1 MHSTACGVGASATN
15 LASLQTTCNSNSAT
29 ATADAHK
36 MVHHSNDDAMN
47 KIPLKSASGLDDEE
61 KNGGELM
68 QDTAAAEEARRE
80 QMRANMLAWM
90 KKLTI
95 GLICFIGIALIS
107 YVIISLCFSDWP
119 KSTPLPSNSN
129 SNSSSIS
136 GNSIVAATTPAAEA
150 ATTTA
155 TMTTTIV
162 AAAEVAALNTL
173 ASRTP
178 SATATGTTRIPTA
191 TATEISTTSTNA
203 NSTHSSI
210 VAAPTA
216 TTAATT
222 LPTTTTTTTS
232 STSNT
237 FITSTPTDEQPLP
250 PAATAEQHNND
261 NDNMEATT
269 TATGDLSMAGPAVA
283 ASTSP
288 TTPPP
293 SAATKLDKNQKF
305 ESTLGVYQKA
315 AVCSDS
321 SPCSQIG
328 SDILAKNGS
337 AVDAAIATMLC
348 NGLLTA
354 QSMGIGGGHLM
365 NIYDRQH
372 REGKQI
378 DAHVV
383 APYAADQQMYDTNP
397 NASFKGPLSIAVPGE
412 VMGYHLAHQE
422 YGKLPWR
429 DLVAPSLKLCET
441 GYHMTQHQENSVR
454 SAWSSLKND
463 LQYQAVFL
471 NAETGGHYVEGDL
484 IKSPKQLCNTYQLLA
499 DNGPMDFYNGTI
511 AEMLAEDLR
520 DLGSIITQDDLNA
533 YTAEVRLSD
542 TMPLGEDTLY
552 AVPPVSSGSVVSH
565 ILSILEGFNFT
576 RADLADDE
584 SYARTVHRIT
594 EALKFGFASRS
605 ELGDPRF
612 NDVRELVS
620 QLNNPENAANKRAKI
635 NDSHVLE
642 GPHEYGA
649 QFSTTEDP
657 YGTSHLAV
665 LAPNGDAVSVTSS
678 INYYFG
684 SGLIGSRTG
693 IILNN
698 GMNDFALS
706 NNYFELPA
714 SPANTIDA
722 HKRPMS
728 SQSPM
733 LLTDRE
739 GNIKLAIGA
748 AGGTKIIPA
757 IVEVAARF
765 LWFGDDLKAAV
776 DAPRFYNQLSPDSLD
791 YEEGS
796 FTEAVLQLL
805 AKRGHKLKL
814 LPNPSVPRSTVCAIG
829 RNSTGIYANADRRKR
844 GHVAGF

>member
-1 MHSTACGVGASATN
+1 AA
-15 LASLQTTCNSNSAT
+15 

-107 YVIISLCFSDWP
+107 YVIISLCFSA
-119 KSTPLPSNSN
+119 T
-129 SNSSSIS
+129 
-136 GNSIVAATTPAAEA
+136 ATATATAAAAAMATTISNTLASPTPPTTATTTPTAIPATATAA
-150 ATTTA
+150 ATTT
-155 TMTTTIV
+155 TI
-162 AAAEVAALNTL
+162 
-173 ASRTP
+173 
-178 SATATGTTRIPTA
+178 
-191 TATEISTTSTNA
+191 STNA
-203 NSTHSSI
+203 NSTNANS
-210 VAAPTA
+210 T
-216 TTAATT
+216 TTAKPTT
-222 LPTTTTTTTS
+222 LPTTTTTT
-232 STSNT
+232 SNPSPSHT
-237 FITSTPTDEQPLP
+237 LITSTPTDEQPLSP
-250 PAATAEQHNND
+250 PATEQGYNTSSSSHDND
-261 NDNMEATT
+261 NDSLETT
-269 TATGDLSMAGPAVA
+269 TASGDLMMAGPAVA

-293 SAATKLDKNQKF
+293 SAATKIDKQLKF
-305 ESTLGVYQKA
+305 DSRLGVFQTA

-321 SPCSQIG
+321 PPCSQIG
-328 SDILAKNGS
+328 SDILALNGS
-337 AVDAAIATMLC
+337 AVDATIATMLC

-354 QSMGIGGGHLM
+354 QSMGIGGGLLM
-365 NIYDRQH
+365 NIYDREH
-372 REGKQI
+372 RVGKQI
-378 DAHVV
+378 DAHMV
-383 APYAADQQMYDTNP
+383 APYAVDPQMYDANP
-397 NASFKGPLSIAVPGE
+397 NISFSGPLSIAVPGE

-422 YGKLPWR
+422 FGKLPWH
-429 DLVAPSLKLCET
+429 DLVAPSLKICET
-441 GYHMTQHQENSVR
+441 GYHMTRHQENSVR
-454 SAWSSLKND
+454 STWPTLKAD
-463 LQYQAVFL
+463 PQYQAVFL
-471 NAETGGHYVEGDL
+471 NAETGSHYVEGDL
-484 IKSPKQLCNTYQLLA
+484 IKASKQLCKTYQLLA
-499 DNGPMDFYNGTI
+499 DKGPMDFYNGTI
-511 AEMLAEDLR
+511 AQLLAEDLKE
-520 DLGSIITQDDLNA
+520 LGSIITQDDLNA
-533 YTAEVRLSD
+533 YAAEIRLSD

-565 ILSILEGFNFT
+565 VLSILEGFNFT

-584 SYARTVHRIT
+584 STARTVHRIT

-620 QLNNPENAANKRAKI
+620 QLNNPDSAAQKRAKI
-635 NDSHVLE
+635 NDTYVLA
-642 GPHEYGA
+642 GPQEYGA

-684 SGLIGSRTG
+684 SGLIGPRTG

-706 NNYFELPA
+706 NNFFELPP
-714 SPANTIDA
+714 SPANTIGV

-733 LLTDRE
+733 LLADRD

-748 AGGTKIIPA
+748 AGGSKIIPA
-757 IVEVAARF
+757 VVEVAARF

-776 DAPRFYNQLSPDSLD
+776 DAPRFYDQLSPDLLE

-796 FTEAVLQLL
+796 FSEAVVQLL

-814 LPNPSVPRSTVCAIG
+814 IANPYNAARTTVCAIG
-829 RNSTGIYANADRRKR
+829 RNSTAIYANADKRKR
-844 GHVAGF
+844 GDVAGF

>member
-1 MHSTACGVGASATN
+1 AVAA
-15 LASLQTTCNSNSAT
+15 AE
-29 ATADAHK
+29 AHK
-36 MVHHSNDDAMN
+36 MVHPSNDDAMN

-68 QDTAAAEEARRE
+68 QDTAAAEDARRE

-119 KSTPLPSNSN
+119 KSTPLPSN
-129 SNSSSIS
+129 IT
-136 GNSIVAATTPAAEA
+136 SIVAATTPAAAAAAAAAAASTTMATTEVATTLAAVNPLAAPTPSTA
-150 ATTTA
+150 ATVPA
-155 TMTTTIV
+155 MTT
-162 AAAEVAALNTL
+162 
-173 ASRTP
+173 
-178 SATATGTTRIPTA
+178 
-191 TATEISTTSTNA
+191 ISTTSTNA
-203 NSTHSSI
+203 NITQTSI
-210 VAAPTA
+210 FA
-216 TTAATT
+216 T
-222 LPTTTTTTTS
+222 PTTTTTTTTTKTTTTTTTTPLPTTS
-232 STSNT
+232 NPSTSHL
-237 FITSTPTDEQPLP
+237 FITSTSTDEQPP
-250 PAATAEQHNND
+250 PPSSIKNKNNNND

-269 TATGDLSMAGPAVA
+269 ATEDLSMAGPAIA

-288 TTPPP
+288 TTTPP
-293 SAATKLDKNQKF
+293 STKLDKNQEF
-305 ESTLGVYQKA
+305 ESKLGVFQKA

-328 SDILAKNGS
+328 SDILARNGS
-337 AVDAAIATMLC
+337 AVDATIAAMLC

-354 QSMGIGGGHLM
+354 QSMGIGGGLLM
-365 NIYDRQH
+365 NIYDREK
-372 REGKQI
+372 RVGKQI
-378 DAHVV
+378 DAHMV
-383 APYAADQQMYDTNP
+383 APYGADQKMYDANP
-397 NASFKGPLSIAVPGE
+397 NASFAGPLSIAVPGE

-422 YGKLPWR
+422 FGKLPWR

-441 GYHMTQHQENSVR
+441 GYHMSKHQENSVR
-454 SAWSSLKND
+454 FAWSSLQID
-463 LQYQAVFL
+463 PQYQAVFM
-471 NAETGGHYVEGDL
+471 NTETGGHYMEGDL
-484 IKSPKQLCNTYQLLA
+484 IKSPKQLCNTYLLLA

-511 AEMLAEDLR
+511 AQLLAEDLKE
-520 DLGSIITQDDLNA
+520 LGSIITQDDLNA
-533 YTAEVRLSD
+533 YAAEIRLSD

-576 RADLADDE
+576 RTDLADDE
-584 SYARTVHRIT
+584 SFARTVHRIT

-612 NDVRELVS
+612 NDLRELVS
-620 QLNNPENAANKRAKI
+620 QLNNPDNAATKRSKI

-642 GPHEYGA
+642 GPQEYGA

-678 INYYFG
+678 INFYFG
-684 SGLIGSRTG
+684 SGLIGPRTG

-706 NNYFELPA
+706 NNYFELPL
-714 SPANTIDA
+714 SPANNIDA

-733 LLTDRE
+733 LLTDRD
-739 GNIKLAIGA
+739 GNIKLAIGG
-748 AGGTKIIPA
+748 AGGTKIISA

-765 LWFGDDLKAAV
+765 LWFGDDLKAAI
-776 DAPRFYNQLSPDSLD
+776 DAPRFYSQLSPDFLE
-791 YEEGS
+791 YENGS
-796 FTEAVLQLL
+796 FTETVVQLL
-805 AKRGHKLKL
+805 TKRGHNLKL
-814 LPNPSVPRSTVCAIG
+814 ISNPMNQPRSTICAIG
-829 RNSTGIYANADRRKR
+829 RNSTAIYANADKRKR
-844 GHVAGF
+844 GNVAGF